1 MSNLRV
7 FIMLAFR
14 FKAVL
19 RTINLSYLL
28 LTIVCVFLG
37 FSAVIANHGDVNGYL
52 LIAAC
57 IAAFIGHFSICTFH
71 EYSDLKHTWA
81 FKANH
86 ERHHGHPR
94 ARDQVNSAFL
104 VGLVALVVSLLCGLF
119 LVVKFGLGILPVGI
133 VGLMVLLS
141 YSSIIKKH
149 PIYSLLAPGFGFALL
164 IVLGTEFVL
173 VGQYTQLVWVI
184 AMIPFLL
191 VNNLWLLNNYGEMNA
206 SANGHNAEDFPIAYG
221 IKVSNYVYAVF
232 ATLATL
238 IIIVY
243 VLIGY
248 LPVLSL
254 IALIP
259 MLLAFYALY
268 GGIKFGKNIAEQ
280 PKFLRSNLIATVATP
295 ALLGLTL
302 ILD

>member
-1 MSNLRV
+1 
-7 FIMLAFR
+7 MLAFR

-19 RTINLSYLL
+19 KTINLSYFL
-28 LTIVCVFLG
+28 LTIVCIFLG

-57 IAAFIGHFSICTFH
+57 IAAFVGHFSLCTFH

-81 FKANH
+81 FKENSDKH
-86 ERHHGHPR
+86 VGHPR
-94 ARDQVNSAFL
+94 ARDQVNSAFFA
-104 VGLVALVVSLLCGLF
+104 GLVALIVSLSCGLF
-119 LVVKFGLGILPVGI
+119 LVVKFGLGILPVGVI
-133 VGLMVLLS
+133 GLMVLLS
-141 YSSIIKKH
+141 YSSVIKKH

-164 IVLGTEFVL
+164 IALGTEYVL

-184 AMIPFLL
+184 AIIPFFL
-191 VNNLWLLNNYGEMNA
+191 VNNLWLLNNYGDIKA
-206 SANGHNAEDFPIAYG
+206 STDVQESEDFPMAYG
-221 IKVSNYVYAVF
+221 IKMSNYVYAVF

-238 IIIVY
+238 IIIAY
-243 VLIGY
+243 VVIGY

-259 MLLAFYALY
+259 MPLAFYALY
-268 GGIKFGKNIAEQ
+268 GGIKFGQNITQQ

>member
-1 MSNLRV
+1 
-7 FIMLAFR
+7 MLAFR

-19 RTINLSYLL
+19 QTINLSYLL
-28 LTIVCVFLG
+28 LTIVCIFLG
-37 FSAVIANHGDVNGYL
+37 FSAVMANHGDVNGYL
-52 LIAAC
+52 LVVAC
-57 IAAFIGHFSICTFH
+57 IAAFIGHFSLCTFH

-81 FKANH
+81 FKSNSGK
-86 ERHHGHPR
+86 HHGHPR

-104 VGLVALVVSLLCGLF
+104 AGLVALVVSLLCGLF
-119 LVVKFGLGILPVGI
+119 LVVQFGLGILPVGVI
-133 VGLMVLLS
+133 GLMMLLS
-141 YSSIIKKH
+141 YSSVIKKH

-164 IVLGTEFVL
+164 IALGTEYVL

-184 AMIPFLL
+184 AIIPFFL
-191 VNNLWLLNNYGEMNA
+191 VNNLWLLNNYGDIKTSTEQPKT
-206 SANGHNAEDFPIAYG
+206 EDFPMAYG

-238 IIIVY
+238 IIITY
-243 VLIGY
+243 VVIGY

-259 MLLAFYALY
+259 MPLAFYALY
-268 GGIKFGKNIAEQ
+268 GGIKFGKNIAQQ

>member
-1 MSNLRV
+1 
-7 FIMLAFR
+7 MLAFR

-19 RTINLSYLL
+19 QTINLSYLL
-28 LTIVCVFLG
+28 LTIVCIFLG

-57 IAAFIGHFSICTFH
+57 IAAFVGHFSLCTFH

-81 FKANH
+81 FKVNRDKH
-86 ERHHGHPR
+86 VGHPR

-104 VGLVALVVSLLCGLF
+104 AGLVALIVSLLCGLF
-119 LVVKFGLGILPVGI
+119 LVVKFGLGILPVGVI
-133 VGLMVLLS
+133 GLMILLS
-141 YSSIIKKH
+141 YSSVIKKH

-164 IVLGTEFVL
+164 IALGTEYVL

-184 AMIPFLL
+184 AIIPFFL
-191 VNNLWLLNNYGEMNA
+191 VNNLWLLNNYGDIKA
-206 SANGHNAEDFPIAYG
+206 SADDNDCEDFPMAYG

-238 IIIVY
+238 IIIAY
-243 VLIGY
+243 VVIGY

-259 MLLAFYALY
+259 MPLAFYALY
-268 GGIKFGKNIAEQ
+268 GGIKFGQNITQQ

>member
-1 MSNLRV
+1 
-7 FIMLAFR
+7 MLAFR

-19 RTINLSYLL
+19 QTINLSYLL
-28 LTIVCVFLG
+28 LTIVCIFLG

-57 IAAFIGHFSICTFH
+57 IAAFVGHFSLCTFH

-81 FKANH
+81 FKINRDKH
-86 ERHHGHPR
+86 VGHPR
-94 ARDQVNSAFL
+94 GRDQVNAAFFA
-104 VGLVALVVSLLCGLF
+104 GLVALIVSLLCGLF
-119 LVVKFGLGILPVGI
+119 LVVKFGLGILPVG
-133 VGLMVLLS
+133 VTGLMILLS
-141 YSSIIKKH
+141 YCSIIKKH

-164 IVLGTEFVL
+164 IALGTEYVL

-184 AMIPFLL
+184 AIIPFFL
-191 VNNLWLLNNYGEMNA
+191 VNNLWLLNNYGDIKA
-206 SANGHNAEDFPIAYG
+206 SAKDNDSEDFPMAYG

-238 IIIVY
+238 IIIAY
-243 VLIGY
+243 VVIGY

-259 MLLAFYALY
+259 MPLAFYALY
-268 GGIKFGKNIAEQ
+268 GGIKFGQNITQQ

>member
-1 MSNLRV
+1 
-7 FIMLAFR
+7 MLTFR

-19 RTINLSYLL
+19 QTINLSYLL
-28 LTIVCVFLG
+28 LTIACIFLG

-57 IAAFIGHFSICTFH
+57 IAAFIGHFSLCTFH
-71 EYSDLKHTWA
+71 EYSDLKHTWE
-81 FKANH
+81 FKANSDKH
-86 ERHHGHPR
+86 VGHPR
-94 ARDQVNSAFL
+94 ARDQVNSAFFA
-104 VGLVALVVSLLCGLF
+104 GLIALIVSLSCGLF
-119 LVVKFGLGILPVGI
+119 LVVKFGLGILPVGVI
-133 VGLMVLLS
+133 GLMVLLS

-164 IVLGTEFVL
+164 IALGTEYVL

-184 AMIPFLL
+184 AIIPFFL
-191 VNNLWLLNNYGEMNA
+191 VNNLWLLNNYGEIKQ
-206 SANGHNAEDFPIAYG
+206 SANERHSKGFPMAYG

-238 IIIVY
+238 MIIVY
-243 VLIGY
+243 VMIGH
-248 LPVLSL
+248 LPALSL

-259 MLLAFYALY
+259 MPLAFYALY
-268 GGIKFGKNIAEQ
+268 GGIKFGRNIAQQ

-295 ALLGLTL
+295 VLLGLAL

>member
-1 MSNLRV
+1 
-7 FIMLAFR
+7 MLAFR

-19 RTINLSYLL
+19 QTINLSYLL
-28 LTIVCVFLG
+28 LTIVCIFLG

-57 IAAFIGHFSICTFH
+57 IAAFVGHFSLCTFH

-81 FKANH
+81 FKVNRDKH
-86 ERHHGHPR
+86 VGHPR

-104 VGLVALVVSLLCGLF
+104 AGLVALIVSLLCGLF
-119 LVVKFGLGILPVGI
+119 LVVKFGLGILPVGVI
-133 VGLMVLLS
+133 GLMILLS
-141 YSSIIKKH
+141 YSSVIKKH

-164 IVLGTEFVL
+164 IALGTEYVL

-184 AMIPFLL
+184 AIIPFFL
-191 VNNLWLLNNYGEMNA
+191 VNNLWLLNNYGDIKA
-206 SANGHNAEDFPIAYG
+206 SADDNDSEDFPMAYG

-238 IIIVY
+238 IIITY
-243 VLIGY
+243 VVIGY

-259 MLLAFYALY
+259 MPLAFYALY
-268 GGIKFGKNIAEQ
+268 GGIKFGQNITQQ